1 MQNYF
6 VAGWLLYAEHLSGR
20 RGNDRKD
27 VIIVTA
33 VYCNN
38 AYENVWIGDPFTI
51 MKKMRKAMPPNMILD
66 E

>member
-1 MQNYF
+1 M
-6 VAGWLLYAEHLSGR
+6 YAEHLSGR

-51 MKKMRKAMPPNMILD
+51 MKKMRKELPPNMILD